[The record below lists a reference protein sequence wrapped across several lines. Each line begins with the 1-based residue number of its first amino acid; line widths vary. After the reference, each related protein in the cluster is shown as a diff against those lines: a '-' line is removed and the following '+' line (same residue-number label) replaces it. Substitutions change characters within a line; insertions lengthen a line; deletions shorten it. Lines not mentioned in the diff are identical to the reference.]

1 MLTAALEAFDDQ
13 SPLGRLLA
21 ERRASRS
28 VSAEAK
34 LHLSVGSDGIVS
46 APISVVESASELRQL
61 AEKQDTGKR
70 AGFWRGT
77 IVNATEAQR
86 QQIMAALCNP
96 SISARF
102 AMRMRGSLLECL
114 FQMKSTVGGTADAC
128 REQICAAA
136 EWKPSQKMW
145 LQRAIDGG
153 SYDVAIND
161 TIYLRSAASDE
172 AEATRRRR
180 RCISRCL
187 SSSRGR
193 AAIGQQSG
201 GQILRAHVA

>member
-114 FQMKSTVGGTADAC
+114 FQSKSGSTVVTADAC

-172 AEATRRRR
+172 AEATAPAALH
-180 RCISRCL
+180 L
-187 SSSRGR
+187 S
-193 AAIGQQSG
+193 
-201 GQILRAHVA
+201 LPLEL

>member
-21 ERRASRS
+21 ERRASRY
-28 VSAEAK
+28 
-34 LHLSVGSDGIVS
+34 LSVGSDGIVS

-70 AGFWRGT
+70 ASFWRGT

-102 AMRMRGSLLECL
+102 AMRMRGSLGVPLPDEIYGGWDGRCMPRTDL
-114 FQMKSTVGGTADAC
+114 CSSGVETV
-128 REQICAAA
+128 A
-136 EWKPSQKMW
+136 E
-145 LQRAIDGG
+145 
-153 SYDVAIND
+153 DVVAKGH
-161 TIYLRSAASDE
+161 
-172 AEATRRRR
+172 RRRQLR
-180 RCISRCL
+180 RRN
-187 SSSRGR
+187 
-193 AAIGQQSG
+193 Q
-201 GQILRAHVA
+201 

>member
-13 SPLGRLLA
+13 SPLGRRLA

-70 AGFWRGT
+70 ASFWRGT

-114 FQMKSTVGGTADAC
+114 FQSGSTSHRGPQTPFTADAC
-128 REQICAAA
+128 REQICAAG

-172 AEATRRRR
+172 AEATAPAALH
-180 RCISRCL
+180 L
-187 SSSRGR
+187 SLPLELERQG
-193 AAIGQQSG
+193 
-201 GQILRAHVA
+201 AH